1 MSILSRQT
9 LERLCY
15 TRNLV
20 RRQDD
25 KPLKIEPVSIDL
37 HLAEVDL
44 GDTSYYDG
52 AVFLRPGVFCLGS
65 TIETFAM
72 PDFLVGFVVGK
83 STHARE
89 GLQIEAA
96 GLIDPGFFGD
106 ITLELKNLHHE
117 DDIRLVIG
125 EPIGQVYFMFLD
137 EPTDV
142 LYGPGNGNHYQ
153 GQRGTTRSHRKQDPS
168 TCVPS

>member
-1 MSILSRQT
+1 
-9 LERLCY
+9 
-15 TRNLV
+15 LV

-37 HLAEVDL
+37 HLSQMVLHDIPYN
-44 GDTSYYDG
+44 DD
-52 AVFLRPGVFCLGS
+52 AVFLSPGEFCLGG

-96 GLIDPGFFGD
+96 GLIDPGFFGN
-106 ITLELKNLHHE
+106 ITLELKNLHHK
-117 DDIRLVIG
+117 DAIRLVIG
-125 EPIGQVYFMFLD
+125 EPIGQVYFMHLD

-153 GQRGTTRSHRKQDPS
+153 GQNGVTPSHRK
-168 TCVPS
+168 